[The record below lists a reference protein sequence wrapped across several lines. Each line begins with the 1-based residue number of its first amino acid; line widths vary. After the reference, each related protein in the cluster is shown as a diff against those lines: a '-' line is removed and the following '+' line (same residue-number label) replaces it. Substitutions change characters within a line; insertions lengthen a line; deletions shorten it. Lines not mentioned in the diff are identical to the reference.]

1 MAEMKTHDV
10 LKMAADLVDKGWTR
24 GALALS
30 DTGALCGW
38 DDSDAASFCLVG
50 ALSVA
55 SQSASSR
62 QLSGES
68 DVDYLFSS
76 CLTVLRALLKKRGE
90 LGNGKDLE
98 TWNDKPFRKKREVV
112 DLLLEAARA
121 EEEADG

>member
-1 MAEMKTHDV
+1 MKTYDV
-10 LKMAADLVDKGWTR
+10 LRMAADLVDKGWTR

-68 DVDYLFSS
+68 DVYYFSS

-98 TWNDKPFRKKREVV
+98 TWNDNPDRKKREVV